1 MLKKSKSGLTP
12 LGRAADDNK
21 KYKPRIRPFD
31 RNFMFVR
38 SAPKKLNQDIFL
50 AAVTPSFRDV
60 RNQTIY
66 NTGMEEQENTKR
78 FYRKIMQKN
87 HLRNCTYTALI
98 SLFRHG
104 KTRKYD

>member
-1 MLKKSKSGLTP
+1 MTGKSKSGFYA
-12 LGRAADDNK
+12 LGRAMGGGK
-21 KYKPRIRPFD
+21 KYKSEIRPFD
-31 RNFMFVR
+31 RKLRMR
-38 SAPKKLNQDIFL
+38 QIGPKKQIRDGFL
-50 AAVTPSFRDV
+50 AAIPLLLRDV

-78 FYRKIMQKN
+78 FYRKNMQKN